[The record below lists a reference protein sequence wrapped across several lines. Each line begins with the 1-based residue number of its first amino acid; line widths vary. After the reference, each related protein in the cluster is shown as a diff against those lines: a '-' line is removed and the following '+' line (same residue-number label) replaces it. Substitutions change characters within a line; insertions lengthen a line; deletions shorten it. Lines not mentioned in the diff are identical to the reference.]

1 MRGIEWRLSHQNRP
15 VSSRDLRG
23 AHRPSPHQL
32 TYFRKP
38 TSNRVKPVQTNGK
51 NSFTTPGNPDS
62 KVPKVSCS
70 CRNDAFLRYQQKT
83 KGGGA
88 LCSSANRGINKV
100 LTTRTCRNP
109 RLRRHPRKEGARKS
123 VLASN
128 HALVKYTKGYTDM
141 AVTFIHGCI
150 LLLPKVS
157 NAILRFRLSLCA
169 VTQSVPLSTLHQRK
183 EPSDEH
189 ALATQSFGGKRT
201 RINQ

>member
-1 MRGIEWRLSHQNRP
+1 MAKTVLPPQATLIRRYPKFHVPAVTTRFWDTG
-15 VSSRDLRG
+15 G
-23 AHRPSPHQL
+23 
-32 TYFRKP
+32 KP
-38 TSNRVKPVQTNGK
+38 R
-51 NSFTTPGNPDS
+51 
-62 KVPKVSCS
+62 
-70 CRNDAFLRYQQKT
+70 
-83 KGGGA
+83 GGGA